1 MSATWIDRFNAI
13 FALVCDLLAL
23 YVLLGIMLVVLLM
36 WREHRRTRG
45 LSASSANGLTG
56 YAGGSDELSAKVP
69 PWLDRFYLIAMVV
82 MTWPWTAYWTLMEGI
97 AGDEPGGRHELQ
109 RVEAGGHDD
118 E

>member
-45 LSASSANGLTG
+45 GSVNGSAS
-56 YAGGSDELSAKVP
+56 YAGGNDELPAKVP